1 VRSLWGTD
9 LQNNLFLK
17 GDTGHMGTD
26 ISGNRLEF
34 CFSKRNATEKNV
46 ILVFLGAKQFE
57 ISLDAPKKSII
68 KLILK
73 YISLGHQFES

>member
-1 VRSLWGTD
+1 
-9 LQNNLFLK
+9 
-17 GDTGHMGTD
+17 MGID

-57 ISLDAPKKSII
+57 ISLDAPKKV
-68 KLILK
+68 
-73 YISLGHQFES
+73 SLN